1 VTPTDPTD
9 APTTRRAA
17 APRGHL
23 PALLGTQVLST
34 VGSST
39 SAFALSLWI
48 YAQSGSATLLGMM
61 FLASTLPAI
70 LLGPHAGALVDRL
83 PRRLMMLVADTVAA
97 AATLGAVVLVS
108 TGTLEAW
115 HVIVVGAVQSLGAA
129 FQEPAYGALVAGAAR
144 DDRLDRIN
152 GVVQLGP
159 AIGLVAGPALAGLL
173 LTVGGLPLV
182 LGLDLVTFVVAVVTL
197 AVVRLPESVTTT
209 SSVAGAPRPPRP
221 RVVEGWRI
229 LVRERGLLHIS
240 LTATAVNLLFGF
252 VNVLL
257 VPLLLGIGD
266 EASAGLAMA
275 ATGAGMLVGSLAISA
290 VGGGRRPG
298 AAIGWGIASVGL
310 GVMVAGARPSIPL
323 VAVGSF
329 LLAIPIPMVGA
340 LSRTL
345 TQRAIPAA
353 ALGRVLGL
361 RRTLASAALPLAHV
375 AAGPLHD
382 RLFAPAMTSG
392 GALAPTLGRLLGTG
406 PGRGAAAIFVL
417 AGVGV
422 VVLGARLA
430 RDRWVADLDRRV
442 ATPGGAADPSPA
454 AAVAGAGSLASA
466 DAPAR

>member
-1 VTPTDPTD
+1 MTTTTPVEGD
-9 APTTRRAA
+9 APSST
-17 APRGHL
+17 PRGHL

-48 YAQSGSATLLGMM
+48 YGQSGSTTLLGMM

-70 LLGPHAGALVDRL
+70 LLGPHAGVLVDRL
-83 PRRLMMLVADTVAA
+83 PRRLMMLAADTVAA
-97 AATLGAVVLVS
+97 AATLAAVVLVS
-108 TGTLEAW
+108 TGTIEPW

-159 AIGLVAGPALAGLL
+159 AIGLVAGPALAGVL
-173 LTVGGLPLV
+173 LTVGGLPVV
-182 LGLDLVTFVVAVVTL
+182 LGLDLATFVVAVAAL
-197 AVVRLPESVTTT
+197 AVVRLPETVVAPT
-209 SSVAGAPRPPRP
+209 AGAPRPPRP

-275 ATGAGMLVGSLAISA
+275 ATGAGMLAGSIAISTL
-290 VGGGRRPG
+290 GGGRRPG
-298 AAIGWGIASVGL
+298 AAIGWGIAAVGL
-310 GVMVAGARPSIPL
+310 GVLVAGARPSIPV
-323 VAVGSF
+323 VAVGAF
-329 LLAIPIPMVGA
+329 LLAIPIPLVGA
-340 LSRTL
+340 LSRSL
-345 TQRAIPAA
+345 TQRAIPAS

-361 RRTLASAALPLAHV
+361 RRTLGAAALPLAHV
-375 AAGPLHD
+375 SAGPLHD
-382 RLFAPAMTSG
+382 HLFGPAMSAS
-392 GALAPTLGRLLGTG
+392 GALAPTLGRVLGTG

-417 AGVGV
+417 AGIGV

-430 RDRWVADLDRRV
+430 RDRWVAELDRRV
-442 ATPGGAADPSPA
+442 APRTDTPTDAD
-454 AAVAGAGSLASA
+454 AVELGPLATA

>member
-1 VTPTDPTD
+1 MTTTDPTTD
-9 APTTRRAA
+9 LPTTGAA
-17 APRGHL
+17 TPRGHL

-83 PRRLMMLVADTVAA
+83 PRRLMMLIADTVAA

-144 DDRLDRIN
+144 DDQLDRIN

-159 AIGLVAGPALAGLL
+159 AIGLVAGPALAGVL
-173 LTVGGLPLV
+173 LTIGGLPVV
-182 LGLDLVTFVVAVVTL
+182 LGLDLLTFVVAVVTL
-197 AVVRLPESVTTT
+197 GVVRLPETVTA
-209 SSVAGAPRPPRP
+209 SVAGAPRQPRP

-229 LVRERGLLHIS
+229 LLRERGLLHIS

-323 VAVGSF
+323 VALGSF

-340 LSRTL
+340 LSRSL

-406 PGRGAAAIFVL
+406 SGRGAAAIFVL

-442 ATPGGAADPSPA
+442 ATPGGAAVPSPA
-454 AAVAGAGSLASA
+454 AAVAGAGPLASA